1 MTAQMEI
8 HSSKSGKHILAIY
21 SNSQEKLD
29 TAFEFLKEGLSNN
42 EAILLIT
49 DDLTQTEAIEI
60 MTKKFGDKFDVLRLV
75 EEGMINMHSSTEW
88 YFSNG
93 FFDINRIKDRWKE
106 TVEWII
112 SKKSDALDWGKIT
125 TLRVFED
132 IKPLFE
138 NGITEG
144 LISYE
149 ESLEREFSISLNAIC
164 AYESKDLNKLDKR
177 QMKTLLEHHGL
188 VSNKNY
194 DYLVDPFLNCHIIL
208 LYEDQM
214 ELDTAIANYINEGLK
229 RGQLCVHGSV
239 QLNGPNYIQNFSSKI
254 NDYER
259 NVREGNLLLVNL
271 ADFYINAMTE
281 NLDAFNNLK
290 AEIIEKAKNDDKRN
304 DKHVRLTADCATVL
318 LKNKHFE
325 QCINLENWWHEKPF
339 EGSYL
344 CPYPN
349 ELLKQYPYNYYLFKL
364 FHNHDIVIDADSNVN
379 PQYTQSLVVTTLL
392 DVNKNIEKS

>member
-1 MTAQMEI
+1 M
-8 HSSKSGKHILAIY
+8 
-21 SNSQEKLD
+21 
-29 TAFEFLKEGLSNN
+29 
-42 EAILLIT
+42 LIT
-49 DDLTQTEAIEI
+49 DDLTRTEAIEI
-60 MTKKFGDKFDVLRLV
+60 MTKKFEDKFDVLRLV
-75 EEGMINMHSSTEW
+75 EEGMINIHSSTEW

-93 FFDINRIKDRWKE
+93 FFNIIRIKDKWKE
-106 TVEWII
+106 TIEWII
-112 SKKSDALDWGKIT
+112 SKKSDALDGGKIVA
-125 TLRVFED
+125 LRVFED
-132 IKPLFE
+132 TKPLFE
-138 NGITEG
+138 NGITED
-144 LISYE
+144 LIGYE
-149 ESLEREFSISLNAIC
+149 KSLEREFSISLNAIC
-164 AYESKDLNKLDKR
+164 ASESKDLNKLDKR

-194 DYLVDPFLNCHIIL
+194 DYLADPFLNCHIIL
-208 LYEDQM
+208 LYEDQQ

-229 RGQLCVHGSV
+229 RGQLCVHASV

-254 NDYER
+254 SDYER

-271 ADFYINAMTE
+271 ADFYVNAMTE

-304 DKHVRLTADCATVL
+304 DKHVRLTADCATLL

-339 EGSYL
+339 AGSYL

-349 ELLKQYPYNYYLFKL
+349 ELLKQYPYNYYLFML

-379 PQYTQSLVVTTLL
+379 PQYTQSLVATTLL
-392 DVNKNIEKS
+392 DANKNIEKS